1 MELCCVHS
9 PTHLETDLANR
20 LIRLYSYANVL
31 CYTNLNRKIF
41 LTLFDTYTIKYFIK
55 FVIVV

>member
-1 MELCCVHS
+1 VEMCCVHS

-20 LIRLYSYANVL
+20 LIGLSSYANVL

-41 LTLFDTYTIKYFIK
+41 LTLFDTYTINDFIK
-55 FVIVV
+55 FVIVI